1 MSLTSYADPIEKHI
15 LFKKYIVLLQTERI
29 QTKKVAAY
37 NNVLFQIDINVS
49 ALKQN
54 KDRVRR
60 RKLKI

>member
-29 QTKKVAAY
+29 KTKKVAVC
-37 NNVLFQIDINVS
+37 NEVSLCININVS

-54 KDRVRR
+54 KDRV
-60 RKLKI
+60 IQ